1 MLDAHGNLK
10 GLSHDMGVLYKHIEA
25 HSKGGSDQNG
35 FFKSIF
41 GTTGMN
47 GAMIL
52 AKSSKEVEDLT
63 KRTEKAGKTGSYVAK
78 LAAQNMGTAQGS
90 AASAKQAMNAFKM
103 TLGNA
108 VLPAIN
114 QASNA
119 LAKFLLSKDG
129 KKFQKNVGDVVGKFA
144 NGLVSLIRFAT
155 QHETMMKFV
164 GGGFLVGYGAIKL
177 AKITSFVG
185 GLYKQYKDLAGIN
198 PKIENLGKTTSQ
210 LFTPTKFKDMTRG
223 AKFTVG
229 VSALFSAAQ
238 IGNDFYQA
246 ATAKTATQRIRS
258 AGAGIGGIV
267 GAGIGGILGG
277 TVGATI
283 GSQLGQAMGPEA
295 AKSFGKAFSGH
306 AAKYFV
312 YGEKGSSSNGKYSKN
327 AEQYVHDDYYKLSNH
342 KLKGK
347 KPLYAFDEI
356 GYYDLKTHKY
366 HDQRSLAER

>member
-10 GLSHDMGVLYKHIEA
+10 GLSHDMGVLYQHIES
-25 HSKGGSDQNG
+25 HSKGGSDKNG

-41 GTTGMN
+41 GTSGMN

-108 VLPAIN
+108 VLPALN

-129 KKFQKNVGDVVGKFA
+129 EKFQKNVGDVVGKFA

-185 GLYKQYKDLAGIN
+185 GLYKQYNDLAEIN

-246 ATAKTATQRIRS
+246 ATAKTVTQRIRS

-327 AEQYVHDDYYKLSNH
+327 AEQYVMMTITSYLIIS
-342 KLKGK
+342 
-347 KPLYAFDEI
+347 
-356 GYYDLKTHKY
+356 
-366 HDQRSLAER
+366 